1 MATLI
6 ISVLLALACIYGVYS
21 YIRKLRYGGGCCGEH
36 EGAVKKVKVADRDKT
51 HYPYET
57 VLTIDGMTC
66 SNCVRRVENALN
78 QLDGV
83 WAQVDLSSR
92 KAAVRMKQPL
102 PEVTSCFRSRTT
114 KRQYPIEAEAGG
126 NAFFFAHKLALTN
139 LCMSVSIRLPM
150 RKPPTMRCIA
160 PFPGQLSRK
169 RR

>member
-21 YIRKLRYGGGCCGEH
+21 YIRKLRYGGGCCGSH
-36 EGAVKKVKVADRDKT
+36 EDSIKKVKVADRDKT

-83 WAQVDLSSR
+83 WAQVDLSSHQVT
-92 KAAVRMKQPL
+92 VRMKQAL
-102 PEVTSCFRSRTT
+102 SEDTLRDAVR
-114 KRQYPIEAEAGG
+114 AAGYIV
-126 NAFFFAHKLALTN
+126 L
-139 LCMSVSIRLPM
+139 SIQ
-150 RKPPTMRCIA
+150 
-160 PFPGQLSRK
+160 GD
-169 RR
+169 

>member
-6 ISVLLALACIYGVYS
+6 ISVLLALACVSTEFTATSGNSVM
-21 YIRKLRYGGGCCGEH
+21 
-36 EGAVKKVKVADRDKT
+36 GAVVAANTKERSRRGRVADRDKT

-66 SNCVRRVENALN
+66 SNCVRRVENVLN

-102 PEVTSCFRSRTT
+102 PEDTLRDAVR
-114 KRQYPIEAEAGG
+114 AAGYIV
-126 NAFFFAHKLALTN
+126 L
-139 LCMSVSIRLPM
+139 SVQNNQTAVSH
-150 RKPPTMRCIA
+150 
-160 PFPGQLSRK
+160 
-169 RR
+169 

>member
-6 ISVLLALACIYGVYS
+6 ISALACIYGVYS

-83 WAQVDLSSR
+83 WAQVDLS

-102 PEVTSCFRSRTT
+102 PEDTLRDAVR
-114 KRQYPIEAEAGG
+114 AAGYIV
-126 NAFFFAHKLALTN
+126 L
-139 LCMSVSIRLPM
+139 SVQNNQTAVSH
-150 RKPPTMRCIA
+150 
-160 PFPGQLSRK
+160 
-169 RR
+169 

>member
-36 EGAVKKVKVADRDKT
+36 EGAAKKVKVADRDKT
-51 HYPYET
+51 HYPCET

-102 PEVTSCFRSRTT
+102 PEDTLRDAVR
-114 KRQYPIEAEAGG
+114 AAGYIV
-126 NAFFFAHKLALTN
+126 L
-139 LCMSVSIRLPM
+139 SVQNNQTAVSH
-150 RKPPTMRCIA
+150 
-160 PFPGQLSRK
+160 
-169 RR
+169 

>member
-78 QLDGV
+78 Q
-83 WAQVDLSSR
+83 DLSSR

-102 PEVTSCFRSRTT
+102 PEDTLRDAVR
-114 KRQYPIEAEAGG
+114 AAGYIV
-126 NAFFFAHKLALTN
+126 L
-139 LCMSVSIRLPM
+139 SVQNNQTAVSH
-150 RKPPTMRCIA
+150 
-160 PFPGQLSRK
+160 
-169 RR
+169 